1 MLKHFAYI
9 VFYILNSVV
18 FTNCAQVAQK
28 QKSVL
33 LSAACAVASAATML
47 AVARYVTSCNL
58 SEEFNAKKIARTVA
72 KQVASNRRRLTS
84 KIVAHKSSVVRSF
97 GLCVERYV
105 LGQSCWEVN
114 ADICRLLSLTD

>member
-33 LSAACAVASAATML
+33 LSAACAVASGATML

-58 SEEFNAKKIARTVA
+58 SEEANARKIVRTDA
-72 KQVASNRRRLTS
+72 KQVVS
-84 KIVAHKSSVVRSF
+84 
-97 GLCVERYV
+97 
-105 LGQSCWEVN
+105 Q
-114 ADICRLLSLTD
+114 